1 MLTQPGGWTRGHQK
15 SPHPGWKAPR
25 LGGGKSAGVEAASR
39 GGGCVGNREGVRDPG
54 VADTSASQPSAGREL
69 GRGRRVP
76 ARRPGRRWRRDAK
89 PGGHFLAAPLAE
101 PGLLALGCH
110 RRASRPT
117 AGRAG
122 GETRSP
128 VRIRV
133 AERAP
138 RARTSSA
145 RGAGLGGPGALGAGR
160 GGDSGAR
167 ATLASYAYK
176 SGVAEEGRRGPAR
189 GRLSSPKELTFRR
202 TRATSRRRRS
212 PGPRRREEG
221 AEEGGDCGA
230 WPRKAHILGRAAVT
244 RRGLTL
250 HE

>member
-1 MLTQPGGWTRGHQK
+1 MEGTAATGRRESGRCGGGQQGRWVRRERGRGTPSRSGRHFSQPAECQEGARQGASGASRVTREATAAGCEAGRPFPSCAPGGAGFACSWL
-15 SPHPGWKAPR
+15 SPPR
-25 LGGGKSAGVEAASR
+25 ES
-39 GGGCVGNREGVRDPG
+39 
-54 VADTSASQPSAGREL
+54 
-69 GRGRRVP
+69 
-76 ARRPGRRWRRDAK
+76 
-89 PGGHFLAAPLAE
+89 
-101 PGLLALGCH
+101 
-110 RRASRPT
+110 T

-128 VRIRV
+128 VRRRI

-138 RARTSSA
+138 RAWRNSA
-145 RGAGLGGPGALGAGR
+145 RGAGRGGPGALGAGR
-160 GGDSGAR
+160 GGDSCAR

-176 SGVAEEGRRGPAR
+176 SGVAEEGRRGPAG
-189 GRLSSPKELTFRR
+189 GRLSSPKELTFCR
-202 TRATSRRRRS
+202 TRATSRRLRS

-221 AEEGGDCGA
+221 AEEGGDCRA